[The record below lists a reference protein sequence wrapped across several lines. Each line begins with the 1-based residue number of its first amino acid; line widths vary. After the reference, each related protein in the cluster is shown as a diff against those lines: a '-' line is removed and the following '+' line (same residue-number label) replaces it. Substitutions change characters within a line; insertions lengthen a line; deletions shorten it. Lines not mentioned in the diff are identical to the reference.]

1 MSSRDKTIAL
11 IGALALVS
19 LILVGLGYALLAG
32 RDVVSFAPT
41 LLGFATPV
49 IVTLFAASGAKVEM
63 GRIQA
68 KVNGNYDE
76 LAQRNEEL
84 AAALAQVSEQFV
96 ASTGKMPVADAQ
108 VVDSNVVVARVADAV
123 GRHRLRGDDQ

>member
-1 MSSRDKTIAL
+1 MSARDKTIAL
-11 IGALALVS
+11 IGALALVL
-19 LILVGLGYALLAG
+19 LIVVALGYALLAG
-32 RDVVSFAPT
+32 RDVASYAPT

-63 GRIQA
+63 GKIQA

-84 AAALAQVSEQFV
+84 AAALAQVSEQFT
-96 ASTGKMPVADAQ
+96 ATTGQMPAVETETA
-108 VVDSNVVVARVADAV
+108 ARAVHPDENV
-123 GRHRLRGDDQ
+123 GRHRLRGDYR

>member
-1 MSSRDKTIAL
+1 MSARDKTIAL
-11 IGALALVS
+11 IGALALVL
-19 LILVGLGYALLAG
+19 LIVVALGYALLAG
-32 RDVVSFAPT
+32 RDVASYAPT

-63 GRIQA
+63 GKIQA

-84 AAALAQVSEQFV
+84 AAALAQVSEQFT
-96 ASTGKMPVADAQ
+96 ATTGQMPA
-108 VVDSNVVVARVADAV
+108 VDTETAARAVYPDENV
-123 GRHRLRGDDQ
+123 GRHRLRGDYQ